1 MSALMASSQ
10 CENDI
15 AMQQN
20 ITAQEQQKLKHHKR
34 EQYDILLSNNN
45 NVAIVIN
52 QVTPLF
58 LHTI

>member
-20 ITAQEQQKLKHHKR
+20 ITAQEQQKLKHYKR